1 MSPSPSPLKKSAT
14 GWIFAALVAV
24 GLAASFLVLQP
35 SAPPVKMQTETER
48 ARQQASN
55 ALMAL
60 PELKRW
66 SNQIEKKSGGKLRGA
81 LIEYDPKPRIL
92 NGKSYWQFAF
102 IENGAD
108 ATHHIESFLVESGG
122 NEILIEDPATDELLS
137 LARWRNEKKPMTR
150 SVTD

>member
-1 MSPSPSPLKKSAT
+1 MSPSPLKRSAT

-24 GLAASFLVLQP
+24 GLVAYFMFFQP
-35 SAPPVKMQTETER
+35 SPPPVKVQTETER

-60 PELKRW
+60 PELKSW
-66 SNQIEKKSGGKLRGA
+66 ASQIEKKSGGTLRGA

-102 IENGAD
+102 VENGAD
-108 ATHHIESFLVESGG
+108 AVHHIESFLVEAGG

-137 LARWRNEKKPMTR
+137 LARWRKEKQPQTR
-150 SVTD
+150 VTAGD